1 MNFTIH
7 RVMWSL
13 ICTVNNAKF
22 FLVEKKVNQSV
33 GRHSPEMIILR
44 YDDKIVAIHAKT
56 HVLRQSS
63 QPSFTTCASF
73 KKNF

>member
-1 MNFTIH
+1 MC
-7 RVMWSL
+7 SL
-13 ICTVNNAKF
+13 ICNVNIDVDEA
-22 FLVEKKVNQSV
+22 VNHSV
-33 GRHSPEMIILR
+33 GRHSPDMIIIR